1 MNSQKVRLYAFGL
14 LLLVLYLVGCG
25 TPVTPTPIPATPI
38 PIPTATPIPPTTTPI
53 PTPVPTV
60 TATPIPTTTPT
71 LTTTP
76 TVFPGA
82 LTLQAYSTSFAATLT
97 AAPTETPRPPTVAPE
112 CASSDQYRYVYYPGR
127 LLVRSPCIRVTG
139 TVKSISQRGEGDGDF
154 TFEVAL
160 DSPFERYLNDENRK
174 QWQGNLHVEIVC
186 FNPSQGYSKGVC
198 DNFPES
204 LRVVPPEVGQRIWL
218 EGQWVLDMGHT
229 GWAELHPL
237 YRWGTLK

>member
-1 MNSQKVRLYAFGL
+1 MNARVQLYTLGMMAIVF
-14 LLLVLYLVGCG
+14 VSAGCSA
-25 TPVTPTPIPATPI
+25 PTTSTS
-38 PIPTATPIPPTTTPI
+38 IPTATSVPPTAIPIPPTTTL
-53 PTPVPTV
+53 TLS
-60 TATPIPTTTPT
+60 TTTPT
-71 LTTTP
+71 LTTRP
-76 TVFPGA
+76 TLSAGA
-82 LTLQAYSTSFAATLT
+82 RTVQAYSTSFAATPP
-97 AAPTETPRPPTVAPE
+97 AAPTNTPRPPTVAPE
-112 CASSDQYRYVYYPGR
+112 CTPSDQYLYVYYPGR

-139 TVKSISQRGEGDGDF
+139 IVKSISQRGEGDGDF

-174 QWQGNLHVEIVC
+174 QWRGNLHVEIVC

-204 LRVVPPEVGQRIWL
+204 LRVVPPDVGQHIWL
-218 EGQWVLDMGHT
+218 EGPWVLDMGHT